1 MSIGPS
7 VRDRQYGTEDRPPQR
22 HRAALRYVSERC
34 PRAGVS
40 RSETPF
46 GLPWL

>member
-34 PRAGVS
+34 PRAGVLH
-40 RSETPF
+40 RRQ
-46 GLPWL
+46 L